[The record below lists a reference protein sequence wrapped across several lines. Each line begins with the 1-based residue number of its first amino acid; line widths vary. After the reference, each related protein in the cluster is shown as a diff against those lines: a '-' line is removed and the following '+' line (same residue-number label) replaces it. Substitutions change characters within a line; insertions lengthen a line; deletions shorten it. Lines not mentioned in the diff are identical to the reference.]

1 MRPNAKPRT
10 GALPAFAGCDDHL
23 ARKAGRDRHGNG
35 PFGNGAE
42 IELRQR
48 LDVALWHVSAQGRMA
63 IHNQLKQS
71 LHHAGWRPCRRIAEY
86 VQATENRQ
94 HRIRRDRGNSRRV
107 WAFARIEFYY
117 VNYGWLDEPTDRG
130 YWLLVDAKQGRRSK

>member
-1 MRPNAKPRT
+1 MVLKLN
-10 GALPAFAGCDDHL
+10 CDNYWTSL
-23 ARKAGRDRHGNG
+23 YGMCLRKGEW
-35 PFGNGAE
+35 PY
-42 IELRQR
+42 I
-48 LDVALWHVSAQGRMA
+48 
-63 IHNQLKQS
+63 KS
-71 LHHAGWRPCRRIAEY
+71 LYHTGWRPCRRIAEN

-107 WAFARIEFYY
+107 WAFTRIELYY

>member
-1 MRPNAKPRT
+1 MTTIWHEKQDTTVMETDRLVMVLKLN
-10 GALPAFAGCDDHL
+10 CDNDWTSL
-23 ARKAGRDRHGNG
+23 YGMCLRKG
-35 PFGNGAE
+35 E
-42 IELRQR
+42 WQYI
-48 LDVALWHVSAQGRMA
+48 
-63 IHNQLKQS
+63 KS
-71 LHHAGWRPCRRIAEY
+71 LHHTGWRPCRRIAEY

-107 WAFARIEFYY
+107 WAFTRIELYY